1 MNSTWGFKLIRKPN
15 SLTDSLI
22 QINASVW
29 SFGFFAASA
38 ARATWNDGD
47 KDYISMLTKSF
58 CGRITPKPN
67 SSLSVI
73 TFHLG
78 QSKLISC
85 FASQGKILH
94 PQHGL
99 FLFIKFTRQAIYCC
113 SVGTEKCFNFTNRL
127 SLSPTQTQIDS
138 LRHSQFTIRPKE
150 IDGLL

>member
-113 SVGTEKCFNFTNRL
+113 SV
-127 SLSPTQTQIDS
+127 DS
-138 LRHSQFTIRPKE
+138 LNHSCLYGCMLYSDFGTTMFQVFAGFRVMPMYAIAQ
-150 IDGLL
+150 